1 MNLATVQK
9 RIDIA
14 LRNISKEELKREDS
28 ERKQKSVEKK
38 LVELKTRQE
47 KLKANVALYISFVD
61 RGAHEGNESRY

>member
-28 ERKQKSVEKK
+28 ERK
-38 LVELKTRQE
+38 
-47 KLKANVALYISFVD
+47 
-61 RGAHEGNESRY
+61 